1 MCARIQAPLLLPRPS
16 QIGGDR
22 AVLEIR
28 MHPEEG
34 CSCYIIAHIALEV
47 RYVAKEKEKAT
58 LGSPY
63 LHRNS
68 ICTSTAL
75 YATVGY

>member
-34 CSCYIIAHIALEV
+34 CLCYIIAHIALEV
-47 RYVAKEKEKAT
+47 RYVAKEKAT
-58 LGSPY
+58 LGSSRY

-75 YATVGY
+75 YATVRY